1 MTFTGKP
8 VASGLRRGPLVDH
21 EVFRLRIAKLEEY
34 LVHLDALARRDRTE
48 VLSDAGLTAQVERWM
63 HLAVE
68 AAIDLAQH
76 LISSRGWRTP
86 TTNREAFRIL
96 REEKVLSP
104 RLAEQME
111 DWAGLRNV
119 LVHLYLEID
128 HQLLWTAL
136 TEELIQ
142 LRDFAAAHDADVS
155 ER

>member
-1 MTFTGKP
+1 M
-8 VASGLRRGPLVDH
+8 VDH
-21 EVFRLRIAKLEEY
+21 EVFRSRLAKLEEY
-34 LVHLDALARRDRTE
+34 LARLEELARRARAE
-48 VLSDAGLTAQVERWM
+48 VLGNAGLMAQVERWM

-68 AAIDLAQH
+68 SAIDLAQH

-96 REEKVLSP
+96 REEKVLPS

-136 TEELIQ
+136 TEELSQ
-142 LRDFAAAHDADVS
+142 LRDFAAAVAKILDED
-155 ER
+155 